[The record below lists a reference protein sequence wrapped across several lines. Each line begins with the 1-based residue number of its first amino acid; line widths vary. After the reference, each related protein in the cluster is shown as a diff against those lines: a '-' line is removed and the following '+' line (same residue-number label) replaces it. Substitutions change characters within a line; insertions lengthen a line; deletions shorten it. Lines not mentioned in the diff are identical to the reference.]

1 MLRCRCVNT
10 SELGIRMGVLAGAE
24 RRQHPS
30 TFRPLGGGGYLSF
43 FSSSPIDAL
52 YRYDVWT
59 LDVWSLRTR
68 GRVGTPMEGS
78 EEFYLDDGT
87 CALYMCPLPPSLPC
101 AL

>member
-1 MLRCRCVNT
+1 MCEHVR
-10 SELGIRMGVLAGAE
+10 IRHPHGRVGG
-24 RRQHPS
+24 RRAAAAPQHLPP
-30 TFRPLGGGGYLSF
+30 FGGGGYLSF